1 MPDFGAWLRYRRA
14 RGLYRQRRTLE
25 SPQGVE
31 IRLDGRPMLAFC
43 SNDYLGLANHPE
55 LVELAARESGRLG
68 IGGGA
73 SHLICGHHEEHHLL
87 EQALARFCGRDAALL
102 FSTGYMA
109 NLGVISALAGRGTA
123 VVMDRLN
130 HASLIDGGLLS
141 GGRIRRYAHANPE
154 ALEKRLEQ
162 AGDNPLVV
170 TDGVFSM
177 DGDLA
182 PLPDLVRLCEDHQAC
197 LMVDDAHGF
206 GVLGGGGGGILSHF
220 GLRQD
225 QVPVVVGTLGKALG
239 TAGAFVAGSR
249 ELIDYLVQAART
261 YIYTTAMPPLIAR
274 VTRRSLELARDEQW
288 RRDRLTGLIARF
300 RSEAAAMGL
309 RLMDSQTPIQPIL
322 VGDPSRAVAAGD
334 RLRDSGILV
343 TAIRPPTVPPGT
355 ARLRVTL
362 SAAHSEE
369 HLDRLL
375 SGLAAVAGELG
386 AGG

>member
-1 MPDFGAWLRYRRA
+1 MPDFGAWLRDRHA
-14 RGLYRQRRTLE
+14 KGLYRQRRILQ

-31 IRLDGRPMLAFC
+31 IRLDDRPMLAFC

-55 LVELAARESGRLG
+55 LVGLAASESHRLG

-87 EQALARFCGRDAALL
+87 EQALARFCGREAALL

-109 NLGVISALAGRGTA
+109 NLGVISALAGRRTT
-123 VVMDRLN
+123 VLMDRLN
-130 HASLIDGGLLS
+130 HASLIDGALLS
-141 GGRIRRYAHANPE
+141 GGRVRRYAHADPE
-154 ALEKRLEQ
+154 ALEKRLQE
-162 AGDNPLVV
+162 AGDNPLIV

-182 PLPDLVRLCEDHQAC
+182 PLPDLVRLCEAHRAC

-206 GVLGGGGGGILSHF
+206 GVLGREGGGILSHF
-220 GLRQD
+220 GLQQG

-261 YIYTTAMPPLIAR
+261 YIYTTAMPPLVAR
-274 VTRRSLELARDEQW
+274 ITRRSLELARDELW
-288 RRDRLTGLIARF
+288 RRERLTGLIARF
-300 RSEAAAMGL
+300 RTGAAALGL
-309 RLMDSQTPIQPIL
+309 HLMDSQTPIQPIL
-322 VGDPSRAVAAGD
+322 VGDASRAVTVSD
-334 RLRDSGILV
+334 RLREKGILV

-355 ARLRVTL
+355 ARLRITF
-362 SAAHSEE
+362 SAAHTDE

-375 SGLAAVAGELG
+375 SGLAAVAAELG
-386 AGG
+386 AGR